1 MILNLKVKIAL
12 QGFTN
17 INIVNGCL
25 KVKLKYNLISRNF
38 SFNCNFMNTFFHFRV
53 FTLYPG
59 DVILT
64 GTPSGVGMHR
74 NPPEYLKKG
83 DILETEIEGIGRLR
97 NVIA

>member
-1 MILNLKVKIAL
+1 MNNYFLFESA
-12 QGFTN
+12 THMN
-17 INIVNGCL
+17 INICSPFII
-25 KVKLKYNLISRNF
+25 YLIL
-38 SFNCNFMNTFFHFRV
+38 FFHLFLYCRV

-83 DILETEIEGIGRLR
+83 DILETEIEGIGRLK
-97 NVIA
+97 NIVA